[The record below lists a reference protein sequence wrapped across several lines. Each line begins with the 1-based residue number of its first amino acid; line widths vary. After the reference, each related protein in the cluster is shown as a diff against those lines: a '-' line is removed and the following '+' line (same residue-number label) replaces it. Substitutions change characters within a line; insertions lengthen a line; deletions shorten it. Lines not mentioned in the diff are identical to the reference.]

1 LQALDNNP
9 ASVVVLGI
17 GVGGT
22 AQSERRRK
30 IGWILLFK
38 NSCSAGLVFLKF
50 FFGDRT
56 AYQYKKI
63 G

>member
-38 NSCSAGLVFLKF
+38 NNCSAGLVFFSF